1 MTHSPIERPLKNRL
15 AQQLTWASY
24 VLTLLMMIVT
34 SLPGFI
40 PENSSTTLILAIK
53 LLPLLILL
61 PGLAKDQLRAYIWL
75 CFIILFYFTQSVV
88 ESFIYNAAW
97 IDLFI
102 TALTVI
108 MFLAA
113 MFYIKWE
120 RSLGRQL

>member
-53 LLPLLILL
+53 LLPLLILF

>member
-1 MTHSPIERPLKNRL
+1 MTHSPIQRPLKNRL

-88 ESFIYNAAW
+88 ESFIYNAAL